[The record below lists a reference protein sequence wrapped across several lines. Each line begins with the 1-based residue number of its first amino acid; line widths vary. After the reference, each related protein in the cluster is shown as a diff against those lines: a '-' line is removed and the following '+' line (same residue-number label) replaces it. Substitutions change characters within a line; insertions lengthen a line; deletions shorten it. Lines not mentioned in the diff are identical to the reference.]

1 MITDKSTGFTLIELA
16 VVLFIVGLLLAGL
29 FTPVA
34 TSIDRERRQKLERE
48 YEQIEEAL
56 IGFVI
61 INGRFPCP
69 DCRDATIGVCN
80 DGEEDLKF
88 EDPGDPNN
96 RNHTCLVGTDT
107 DPQVEGNLPWA
118 DLGVTG
124 GDPWGRILAYR
135 VQQDHADTDTIGGT
149 DNDNCSTRTG
159 VSFQLCSTAGITVK
173 DLGEDCSGTPANIAT
188 DVPAVVYSE
197 GNHLATSCNELEN
210 TDDDA
215 TFVSRGYSTD
225 ETGYYDDMIFWISPK
240 VLVTKMV
247 DAEILP

>member
-1 MITDKSTGFTLIELA
+1 MMADKSTGFTLIELA

-69 DCRDATIGVCN
+69 DCRDDATGTCAHGDEN
-80 DGEEDLKF
+80 DGGEDV
-88 EDPGDPNN
+88 DGD
-96 RNHTCLVGTDT
+96 TCKVGTG
-107 DPQVEGNLPWA
+107 PQVEGNLPWA
-118 DLGVTG
+118 ALGVTG
-124 GDPWGRILAYR
+124 RDPWGRILAYQ
-135 VQQDHADTDTIGGT
+135 VQQDHADDIDGT
-149 DNDNCSTRTG
+149 GKVQCSIRTG
-159 VSFQLCSTAGITVK
+159 VSFQICSEAGITVK
-173 DLGEDCSGTPANIAT
+173 DSGGACGGPSSDIAQE
-188 DVPAVVYSE
+188 VPAVVYSE
-197 GNHLATSCNELEN
+197 GNHRATSCNELEN
-210 TDDDA
+210 TNGDA
-215 TFVSRGYSTD
+215 NFVSRGYSTD

>member
-61 INGRFPCP
+61 IKGRFPCP
-69 DCRDATIGVCN
+69 DCPDAITGDCAAVAAGEEN
-80 DGEEDLKF
+80 DGGEDV
-88 EDPGDPNN
+88 DGGG
-96 RNHTCLVGTDT
+96 TCRVGTG
-107 DPQVEGNLPWA
+107 PQVEGNLPWA

-124 GDPWGRILAYR
+124 RDPWGRILAYQ
-135 VQQDHADTDTIGGT
+135 VQQNHADDINGT
-149 DNDNCSTRTG
+149 GKDNCSTRTG
-159 VSFQLCSTAGITVK
+159 VSFQLCSVAGITVK
-173 DLGEDCSGTPANIAT
+173 DLGEDCSGPSSNIAQE
-188 DVPAVVYSE
+188 VPAVVYSE

-210 TDDDA
+210 TDGDA
-215 TFVSRGYSTD
+215 TFVSRDYSTD
-225 ETGYYDDMIFWISPK
+225 ETGYYDDMIFWISPL
-240 VLVTKMV
+240 VLATKMV